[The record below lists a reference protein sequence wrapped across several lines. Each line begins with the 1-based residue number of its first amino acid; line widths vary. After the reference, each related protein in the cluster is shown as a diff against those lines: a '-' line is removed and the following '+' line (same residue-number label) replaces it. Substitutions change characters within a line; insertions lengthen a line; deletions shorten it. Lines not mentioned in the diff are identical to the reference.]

1 MENNCALKVLFNKM
15 NVVRATIDLVNGSER
30 VVVVTMI
37 IVYSGLFLY
46 EDWFMFDTTY
56 YFR

>member
-1 MENNCALKVLFNKM
+1 M